1 MRTIAALALALL
13 AVPLASAQTDLAFD
27 QTRHD
32 FGTFDEGEVVRH
44 TFAFVN
50 RGAAALQLTDVEAA
64 CGCTT
69 PEWTRQ
75 PVAPGDSGRI
85 VVAYDSD
92 GRPGPFEKTVRVSTE
107 TEGVTL
113 RISGDVVPVFVA
125 RGVRMGA
132 LVFATDHVE
141 AQDVPRG
148 ERYQAVFRFQNGGD
162 RPVRL
167 LAATAGAPGVEFVFP
182 DRPVFPGDVAAVL
195 VNVPE
200 PARVANGNAL
210 RLAVAVETDDADQ
223 PTKTLRVDAT
233 LAE

>member
-13 AVPLASAQTDLAFD
+13 ALPFASAQSGLAFD

-50 RGAAALQLTDVEAA
+50 RGAAPLQLTDVEAA

-85 VVAYDSD
+85 VGAYDSD

-125 RGVRMGA
+125 RGIHMGS

-141 AQDVPRG
+141 ALDVPRG

-167 LAATAGAPGVEFVFP
+167 RAATADVPGVEFVFT

-195 VNVPE
+195 VNVPD
-200 PARVANGNAL
+200 PVASATDGVL